1 MVSRLSSRIRSSM
14 TFLMMATGFL
24 AMLVATGLLTAAS
37 WVVLVDHVDG
47 DAAQRQATN
56 IRTAAAIL
64 ERDLPGTRVD
74 WTAPGTPRIV
84 LERIPAFEDH
94 RTIDAVSRITGDTTT
109 LFALDPA
116 TGEFVRRSTNVKKPD
131 GTRAVGTI
139 LGKTGPVHPV
149 VARGETFSGVVGIL
163 GVPYVTTYAPVF
175 SPSGEVIGVL
185 YSGVKTSAVDGVV
198 AAWRDSIFAATAI
211 ALLIAGLLLF
221 FLGRRLVRPLVDLKE
236 ALGRVSAGELDTR
249 VPHCDRLDEVGAVAR
264 VAEALRAAA
273 RERETLVA
281 AQERDHARRRADQ
294 DRITG
299 RIADFRGSVA
309 GVISA
314 LGRDVGTLNETA
326 HDLVGL
332 ADEANARA
340 DGATRATEE
349 ASSGVATV
357 AEAVSDLTES
367 VAEIDRRVGAA
378 AGIVAAARGAA
389 EDSSRRI
396 SSLADAS
403 ARIGAVLDLIR
414 DIAAQTN
421 LLALNATIEAARA
434 GEAGRGFAVVANE
447 VKTLAGQTAHATD
460 QISGQIGSIH
470 EEVEAAVSAIAVIVA
485 RIEETATYTDAIAT
499 AVGRQTAATA
509 AISDSARSAARGTA
523 EAAEG
528 VAGVGGV
535 AARTDEAATRIS
547 TLSNDLESCARRVD
561 TEIERFLA
569 DVAA

>member
-14 TFLMMATGFL
+14 TFMMMATGFL

-37 WVVLVDHVDG
+37 WMVLVDHVDG

-198 AAWRDSIFAATAI
+198 AAWRDSIFAATAV

-221 FLGRRLVRPLVDLKE
+221 FLGRRLVRPLIDLKE
-236 ALGRVSAGELDTR
+236 ALGRVSAGELDTS

-281 AQERDHARRRADQ
+281 AQDRDHARRRADRQ
-294 DRITG
+294 VRSHRAAAAARQGALDHLLGADVDRVEL
-299 RIADFRGSVA
+299 AA
-309 GVISA
+309 GDRDA
-314 LGRDVGTLNETA
+314 LGL
-326 HDLVGL
+326 
-332 ADEANARA
+332 
-340 DGATRATEE
+340 
-349 ASSGVATV
+349 
-357 AEAVSDLTES
+357 AEAVDHRRCAPAGDLH
-367 VAEIDRRVGAA
+367 D
-378 AGIVAAARGAA
+378 ARNPAH
-389 EDSSRRI
+389 RI
-396 SSLADAS
+396 
-403 ARIGAVLDLIR
+403 
-414 DIAAQTN
+414 
-421 LLALNATIEAARA
+421 
-434 GEAGRGFAVVANE
+434 
-447 VKTLAGQTAHATD
+447 
-460 QISGQIGSIH
+460 
-470 EEVEAAVSAIAVIVA
+470 
-485 RIEETATYTDAIAT
+485 
-499 AVGRQTAATA
+499 
-509 AISDSARSAARGTA
+509 
-523 EAAEG
+523 
-528 VAGVGGV
+528 
-535 AARTDEAATRIS
+535 
-547 TLSNDLESCARRVD
+547 
-561 TEIERFLA
+561 
-569 DVAA
+569 

>member
-64 ERDLPGTRVD
+64 ERDLSGTRVD
-74 WTAPGTPRIV
+74 WTAPGSPRIV
-84 LERIPAFEDH
+84 LERIPAFADH

-198 AAWRDSIFAATAI
+198 AAWRDSIFAATAV
-211 ALLIAGLLLF
+211 ALLVAGLLLF
-221 FLGRRLVRPLVDLKE
+221 VLGRRLVRPLVDLKE
-236 ALGRVSAGELDTR
+236 ALGRVSAGELDTS

-264 VAEALRAAA
+264 VAEALRATA

-281 AQERDHARRRADQ
+281 AQDRDHARRRADQ

-434 GEAGRGFAVVANE
+434 GDAGRGFAVVANE

-460 QISGQIGSIH
+460 QISGQIGSIRA
-470 EEVEAAVSAIAVIVA
+470 EVDAAVSAIAVIVA

-499 AVGRQTAATA
+499 AVGRQTTATA

-535 AARTDEAATRIS
+535 AARTDEAASRIS
-547 TLSNDLESCARRVD
+547 TLSNDLEACARRVD

>member
-37 WVVLVDHVDG
+37 WMVLVDHVDG

-139 LGKTGPVHPV
+139 LGKAGPVHPV

-198 AAWRDSIFAATAI
+198 AAWRDSIFAATAV

-221 FLGRRLVRPLVDLKE
+221 FLGRRLVRPLIDLKE

-281 AQERDHARRRADQ
+281 AQDRDHARRRADQ

-367 VAEIDRRVGAA
+367 VAEIDRRVAAA

-460 QISGQIGSIH
+460 QISGQIGSIR
-470 EEVEAAVSAIAVIVA
+470 EEVDAAVSAIAVIVA

-499 AVGRQTAATA
+499 AVGRQTTAAA

-547 TLSNDLESCARRVD
+547 TLSNDLEACARRVD